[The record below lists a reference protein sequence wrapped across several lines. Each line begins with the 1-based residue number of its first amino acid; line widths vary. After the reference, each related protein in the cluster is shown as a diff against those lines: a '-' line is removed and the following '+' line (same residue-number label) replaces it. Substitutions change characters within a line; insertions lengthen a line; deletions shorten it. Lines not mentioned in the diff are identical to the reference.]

1 MNLAD
6 TIIAAATGPGRSARA
21 VVRLSG
27 PGVEAALR
35 EITRASLA
43 RGASVVRLSLAIHP
57 HETDQNQADHAEI
70 SSRGELPA
78 LVLRS
83 FAPHSYTGEDTAELL
98 IPGNPSFVDRV
109 LTRLTSVTATTVRL
123 AEPGEFT
130 ARAYLH
136 GKLNIEQAEGVAA
149 TIAARTIEELD
160 AAKDL
165 LGGGVGRL
173 YHAWADET
181 ATLLALVE
189 SGVDFSD
196 QEGVVAIAPDRLRAR
211 LKAIINAIEVF
222 TGGSAG
228 AEARSHRPTVVMV
241 GAPNAGKSTLFNAL
255 LGRSRA
261 VVSPQAGTTRDVLR
275 EPLDL
280 TRELPGASIVDLI
293 DLAGLDTTIDAPFDA
308 PVEVQAQR
316 AARDI
321 IARAD
326 AAIYCDPSGV
336 FSLQNALANV
346 GTIIRV
352 RTKADLPAPSAN
364 ARPTSDEA
372 AHHLLVCALDGWNL
386 ATLKRAIA
394 DVSGGTRGASI
405 AALLPRHRRALA
417 ATLYAL
423 GDALSLVEQS
433 TRDQAIIADTL
444 RAALDSL
451 GELVGRISPDD
462 VLGRIFSTFCVGK

>member
-43 RGASVVRLSLAIHP
+43 RGASFVRLSLAIHP

-211 LKAIINAIEVF
+211 LRAIINAIEVF

-293 DLAGLDTTIDAPFDA
+293 DLAGLDTTVDA

-316 AARDI
+316 AARDT

-364 ARPTSDEA
+364 ARPTSNDA

-394 DVSGGTRGASI
+394 DVSGGTRGAGI